1 MSFLSG
7 RTPLTTVQT
16 ADIADNAV
24 TGGKLNPSLVAGDV
38 IYADGTD
45 SIARL
50 AKGAAS
56 QQLAMNSGATAP
68 EWVAAATPDYGVL
81 LQTVDGTTASSSINL
96 TAFDS
101 GTYTS
106 YIFLLEQVIPSTD
119 GTTLWMRFSTDGGSS
134 FVTTSQYFSASN
146 GWNDS
151 NAQSQGGSGGAQSA
165 WYLTE
170 TSNWGNASDEGLSGE
185 VRFFQRLTTSVK
197 RPRFTCNLNYSDDQA
212 GVNEVASVGGGAYK
226 GTTEVDAIQFLSSSG
241 NIGGIVKMY
250 GIK

>member
-7 RTPLTTVQT
+7 RTSLTTVQT
-16 ADIADNAV
+16 ANIADDAV

-50 AKGAAS
+50 AKGADGQVLTLAS
-56 QQLAMNSGATAP
+56 GVPS
-68 EWVAAATPDYGVL
+68 WVAAATPDYGVL
-81 LQTVDGTTASSSINL
+81 LQTVDGTTPSASIDL
-96 TAFDS
+96 TAFD
-101 GTYTS
+101 GTTYTS
-106 YIFLLEQVIPSTD
+106 YIFSLEQIIPATD
-119 GTTLWMRFSTDGGSS
+119 GTTLWMRISTDGGSS
-134 FVTTSQYFSASN
+134 FITTAQYFNAVN

-151 NAQSQGGSGGAQSA
+151 NAAAQDGTEGAKSEFQLSVR
-165 WYLTE
+165 
-170 TSNWGNASDEGLSGE
+170 SDWGNSGDEGLSGE
-185 VRFFQRLTTSVK
+185 IRFFQRLTTSVK
-197 RPRFTCNLNYSDDQA
+197 RPRFTGLLQYSDDQG
-212 GVNEVASVGGGAYK
+212 GVNEVIVACGGAYK